1 MPSTLAS
8 KDILNSTP
16 VNSTQHD
23 HSCPELDLV
32 STMMLTVMDSVSDGI
47 MVLKPASKG
56 EYIITASNRTLAGFM
71 QTGLNG
77 KLLSSVLSEEDY
89 HRVKVLLRMVG
100 RQCQSRCFKT
110 DVTVAGHEHQ
120 IRLRLEP
127 MIRNGKPQAFVA
139 IVKVMTQTVKMMQE
153 NRELRNRFAAS
164 FEHAPYGVSF
174 LQPCHKPVMVN
185 RALARTLNRPVSAIK
200 NMCFEAL
207 IHPDD
212 RSMFKQALK
221 KVFAGE
227 RTYDGIEIRV
237 LSGTGDFV
245 WVAMSLSLTHYG
257 RDEMRY
263 VIMQTLDITNRKANE
278 AELMRLAT
286 QDHLTGANNR
296 LVFDRKLRDAI
307 SNAQRYNRKG
317 AVLFIDMDDFKL
329 VNDTFGHKVGDA
341 VLKAVVN
348 SVSGILRQ
356 TDTLARIGG
365 DEFAAI
371 LEETDEEKAEMKAQ
385 EVRNAI
391 ATLKVPVK
399 DQWLDVRASIGVEV
413 FDGADADLKAE
424 DIITEA
430 DQAMYRQK
438 FATKEHAVAV

>member
-1 MPSTLAS
+1 MPLADMTHSTDAQ
-8 KDILNSTP
+8 NSDSH
-16 VNSTQHD
+16 N
-23 HSCPELDLV
+23 CPELDLV

-47 MVLKPASKG
+47 FVLKPASKG
-56 EYIITASNRTLAGFM
+56 EFLITAANRTLAGFM
-71 QTGLNG
+71 QRGLNG
-77 KLLSSVLSEEDY
+77 KLLSDVLAPEEY
-89 HRVKVLLRMVG
+89 RRIQAVLRMVG

-110 DVTVAGHEHQ
+110 EVTIAGHQHQ

-127 MIRNGKPQAFVA
+127 QCSNGKSQAYVG
-139 IVKVMTQTVKMMQE
+139 IVKVMTKTVKMQQE
-153 NRELRNRFAAS
+153 NRDLRNRFAAS

-185 RALARTLNRPVSAIK
+185 RALARTLNRPVQSLK
-200 NMCFEAL
+200 EQSFESL

-212 RSMFKQALK
+212 REMFKQALR
-221 KVFAGE
+221 KVFTGE
-227 RTYDGIEIRV
+227 RTYDGIEIR
-237 LSGTGDFV
+237 LLCGDGGFV

-257 RDEMRY
+257 RDDMRY
-263 VIMQTLDITNRKANE
+263 VIMQTLDITSRKENE

-317 AVLFIDMDDFKL
+317 AVLFVDMDHFKQ

-341 VLKAVVN
+341 VLKATVN
-348 SVSGILRQ
+348 VVSGILRQ
-356 TDTLARIGG
+356 TDTFARIGG
-365 DEFAAI
+365 GEFAAI
-371 LEETDEEKAEMKAQ
+371 LEETDEAKAEIKAQ
-385 EVRNAI
+385 EGREAI
-391 ATLKVPVK
+391 AGLKVPVK
-399 DQWLDVRASIGVEV
+399 DQWLDVRASIGVQV
-413 FDGADADLKAE
+413 FDGADADLTAD

-438 FATKEHAVAV
+438 FASKERAAV